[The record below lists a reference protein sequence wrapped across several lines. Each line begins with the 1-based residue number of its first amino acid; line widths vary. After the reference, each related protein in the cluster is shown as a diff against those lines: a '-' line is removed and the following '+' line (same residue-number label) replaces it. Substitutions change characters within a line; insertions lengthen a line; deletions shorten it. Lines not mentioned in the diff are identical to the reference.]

1 MSNFVSSE
9 TQNLNLYSCPNLLAY
24 LLTSLHV
31 GLYEMLMAMKSTRSS
46 SLVTLACPSTSSFLR
61 ITDRFFQHASPRLW
75 YQLPATL
82 RQPRTNLPMSDSPIV
97 LWVALLPSVPST
109 HHSHHPS
116 PPHFFIPGLKPSFS
130 AKSSHYSLP
139 FLLQDWLH
147 GFLGLFTDTSK
158 HIRFLLFSFSFF
170 RGFSFYFMR

>member
-1 MSNFVSSE
+1 LSVWCCLVLCWVRFRQYHAKRLVEKNVSEMSNFVSSE

-46 SLVTLACPSTSSFLR
+46 SLVTLACPSTSFFLR

-82 RQPRTNLPMSDSPIV
+82 RQPRTNLPMSDLPIV
-97 LWVALLPSVPST
+97 L
-109 HHSHHPS
+109 
-116 PPHFFIPGLKPSFS
+116 
-130 AKSSHYSLP
+130 
-139 FLLQDWLH
+139 
-147 GFLGLFTDTSK
+147 
-158 HIRFLLFSFSFF
+158 
-170 RGFSFYFMR
+170 